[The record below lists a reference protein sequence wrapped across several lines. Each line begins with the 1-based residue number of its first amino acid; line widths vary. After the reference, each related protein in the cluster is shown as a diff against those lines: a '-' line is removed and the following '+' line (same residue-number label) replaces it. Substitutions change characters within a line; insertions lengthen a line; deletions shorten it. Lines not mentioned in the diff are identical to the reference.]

1 MVTEEMRQKYKKTI
15 DEFTLMDDTFMSA
28 VFSEQNELC
37 EMLLHIILGNDKI
50 KVIKSIGQY
59 SIKNL
64 QGHSSAL
71 DIYCVDEN
79 GRHFNVEVQRK
90 DAGAVPQRARYYVGL
105 IDAKHFCAGEEYIK
119 LDDTYVIFITENDVL
134 KGGLPIYHI
143 SRFIE
148 ESGEPF
154 VDGAKIVYVNGSIR
168 STATALGSLMHD
180 FFCKNAKDIINKK
193 LADRVRGFKE
203 EEGGRD
209 EMCELMQKIADEAA
223 AEAAA
228 KAAAE
233 AEYKK
238 SVEIAKGFLADGVS
252 VEMVAKNTKLPL
264 EEVKALYAN

>member
-1 MVTEEMRQKYKKTI
+1 MVSEEMRQKYKKTI

-37 EMLLHIILGNDKI
+37 ELLLHIILGNDKI

-64 QGHSSAL
+64 QGHYSAL
-71 DIYCVDEN
+71 DVYCVDEN

-105 IDAKHFCAGEEYIK
+105 IDAKHFDAGEDYVK
-119 LDDTYVIFITENDVL
+119 LNDTYVIFITEKDVL

-143 SRFIE
+143 HRTIDENGAYFN
-148 ESGEPF
+148 
-154 VDGAKIVYVNGSIR
+154 DGAHIIYVNGTMR
-168 STATALGSLMHD
+168 STDTALGILMHD
-180 FFCKNAKDIINKK
+180 FFCKDAKDIINKK
-193 LADRVRGFKE
+193 LAARVRGFKE

-209 EMCELMQKIADEAA
+209 EMCELMQKIADEAV
-223 AEAAA
+223 
-228 KAAAE
+228 AE
-233 AEYKK
+233 AEHKR

-252 VEMVAKNTKLPL
+252 VEMVAKNTKLPI